1 MNKMNKNELVDAL
14 KEALAP
20 LVEVMTK
27 NNEEAKQQRESLAE
41 TVSFLKVALKS
52 GSFES
57 SKLDGSGESVSSRRN
72 IRQEVTD
79 TISQKQEFIYAQ
91 AFHRGFSFKK
101 AQDALISGTTT
112 RKSLGSAFDEAIKK
126 AGEVKG
132 RDYENIIKDISM
144 KRKKGERV
152 DNRNLLG
159 LFSSYATADWNNL
172 ADDSDEKVKFFT
184 MEHYFKNNVNEF
196 FEKSGDSYN
205 RVRNP
210 SSIIKD
216 FQRAVQKAWGLNGFG
231 IAMDNDK
238 TKLALD
244 ILSKSDISSYVKLY
258 MDSEVEQIGKVINDV
273 SEKTSEQQT
282 EEVVETIA
290 ESDDEEP
297 EPVVVEKPKKT
308 TRKRTSRSKKKKVV
322 EEKTEEPE
330 SPKPRVRRQGRGR
343 TRKQAVVDSDSDS
356 DSDM

>member
-1 MNKMNKNELVDAL
+1 MMNKIDFVDAL
-14 KEALAP
+14 KEAMAP
-20 LVEVMTK
+20 LVEAMNK

-41 TVSFLKVALKS
+41 TVSFLKVAMKT

-57 SKLDGSGESVSSRRN
+57 LKLDTTGESVSSRRN
-72 IRQEVTD
+72 IRQEVID

-112 RKSLGSAFDEAIKK
+112 RKSLGVAFEEAIKK
-126 AGEVKG
+126 AGESKG
-132 RDYENIIKDISM
+132 QDYENIIKDISM

-172 ADDSDEKVKFFT
+172 ADDSEEKVKFFT
-184 MEHYFKNNVNEF
+184 MEHYFKNNVKEF

-216 FQRAVQKAWGLNGFG
+216 FQRAVQKAWGMNGFG

-238 TKLALD
+238 TKLELD
-244 ILSKSDISSYVKLY
+244 ILSESDINSYVKLY
-258 MDSEVEQIGKVINDV
+258 MDSKVEQIGKVSNDV

-308 TRKRTSRSKKKKVV
+308 TRKRTTSSKKKKKVV

-330 SPKPRVRRQGRGR
+330 SPKPRARRRGRGR
-343 TRKQAVVDSDSDS
+343 TRKVQAVVDSDSDS